1 MMGGKQLGFSDYEIT
16 TAKKQTKRERFLS
29 EMEVVVPWQALL
41 DLIEPHYPKT
51 SKRGRRPPYRLATM
65 LRIHLLQQWYSLSDP
80 AMEEALIEVPT
91 MRRFAGIELISDRI
105 PDETTILTFRH
116 LLEKHELGE
125 RIFETVKA
133 HLSAR
138 GMTMRQG
145 TIVDATL
152 IAAASSTKNKEGK
165 RDPEMHQTKKGNQWY
180 HRCAEVFAY
189 GMKVHIGVDKDSGL
203 IHSVVTTAANVH
215 DLTPAAELLHGD
227 EEVVY
232 GDAGYQ
238 GIAKR
243 PEMADKS
250 TEFRVAMRPGKRRA
264 LPDTP
269 DGRLQD
275 LIETA
280 KAHVR
285 AKVEHPFRVIK
296 HQFGFQKT
304 RLRGLVKNRCKI
316 NVIAALTNLFLARR
330 RLLATA

>member
-1 MMGGKQLGFSDYEIT
+1 MGGKQLGFTDYELT
-16 TAKKQTKRERFLS
+16 TAKKRTKREKFLS
-29 EMEVVVPWQALL
+29 EMEAVVPWQALI
-41 DLIEPHYPKT
+41 DLIEPYYPKA
-51 SKRGRRPPYRLATM
+51 SKKGGRPPYPLATM

-91 MRRFAGIELISDRI
+91 MRRFAGIDLISDRI

-116 LLEKHELGE
+116 LLEKHDLGE
-125 RIFETVKA
+125 QIFETVKA

-152 IAAASSTKNKEGK
+152 IAAPSSTKNKEGK

-180 HRCAEVFAY
+180 HRFAEGCAY

-227 EEVVY
+227 EEVIY

-243 PEMADKS
+243 PEMEGTAAD
-250 TEFRVAMRPGKRRA
+250 FRVAMRPGKRRV

-269 DGRLQD
+269 EGRLQD
-275 LIETA
+275 LIEAA
-280 KAHVR
+280 KAHIR

-296 HQFGFQKT
+296 QQFGFQKT
-304 RLRGLVKNRCKI
+304 RLRGLAKNRCKI
-316 NVIAALTNLFLARR
+316 NVMAAVTNLFLARGH
-330 RLLATA
+330 LLATA